1 MSLKTFIAMT
11 LTYTF
16 ASAVVGCTGAL
27 PVSSPASGKIVAS
40 DRTNTTQI
48 SGKSSDQSNGQIS
61 SDSSPESD
69 GNSGAGVDAGAG
81 LDGAAGLGGAA
92 GMDGAAG
99 MGGAAGAGGAAAL
112 PTLRWLSIGDFG
124 LAELSTVPDCAAG
137 ASIQRSPCMGENA
150 RCKSSFATT
159 CEAGDCRRLFKCV
172 TGQTNSLIWF
182 PMGDGYTTTSTPLP
196 ICASNMNIAASAC
209 AVANE
214 RCLSS
219 FCTSGSG
226 DGCGRRLFKCLTSGM
241 EGKFYYRWMGDKPLG
256 ELTGISQCAAT
267 SDIAG
272 SQCFSE
278 NTQCVSQFFTDAAN
292 SRRRLFKCTP

>member
-1 MSLKTFIAMT
+1 MAWKSFIAIA
-11 LTYTF
+11 LSYVS
-16 ASAVVGCTGAL
+16 ASILVSCTGAV
-27 PVSSPASGKIVAS
+27 PISSPASGKFVAS
-40 DRTNTTQI
+40 DRTNTTQS
-48 SGKSSDQSNGQIS
+48 SGKSSDQSNGRNS
-61 SDSSPESD
+61 SDGTPEADANSSAGADE
-69 GNSGAGVDAGAG
+69 GAGP
-81 LDGAAGLGGAA
+81 DGAAGLAG

-99 MGGAAGAGGAAAL
+99 AGAAAL

-124 LAELSTVPDCAAG
+124 AGELSAVVDCAAAG
-137 ASIQRSPCMGENA
+137 DIQRSPCMGENA

-182 PMGDGYTTTSTPLP
+182 PMGDGLTTAATGHP
-196 ICASNMNIAASAC
+196 ICSLNMNIAASAC
-209 AVANE
+209 PVAND

-241 EGKFYYRWMGDKPLG
+241 EGKFYYRWMGDKPIE
-256 ELTGISQCAAT
+256 ELAGIGQCAAT

-272 SQCFSE
+272 SQCFGE
-278 NTQCVSQFFTDAAN
+278 NTRCVSQFFTDAAN

>member
-1 MSLKTFIAMT
+1 MSLKSFIAMT

-27 PVSSPASGKIVAS
+27 PVSSPASGKVVAS
-40 DRTNTTQI
+40 DSTNNTQI
-48 SGKSSDQSNGQIS
+48 SGKSSDQSSEQMPSDGAPEAAGIS
-61 SDSSPESD
+61 SA
-69 GNSGAGVDAGAG
+69 GAAAGAG
-81 LDGAAGLGGAA
+81 IDGDAGLV
-92 GMDGAAG
+92 GAAG
-99 MGGAAGAGGAAAL
+99 MGEAAGMGGAAAL

-124 LAELSTVPDCAAG
+124 LGELSTVPDCTAG
-137 ASIQRSPCMGENA
+137 SNIQRSPCMGENT

-182 PMGDGYTTTSTPLP
+182 PMGDGHTTAATLLP
-196 ICASNMNIAASAC
+196 ICASNLNIAASAC
-209 AVANE
+209 AVAND

-272 SQCFSE
+272 SQCFGE